1 MHLQPDSYSIMTHVE
16 LRCSDMY
23 KTLSVDPK
31 HIQDVQL
38 AWRNKSQQQ
47 ESNSSEALGR
57 SLSLVIDNLFLK
69 GQPVN
74 RTNFLEICQILELNW
89 REVAG
94 LDVRENMICSNPASE
109 TWSKTDS
116 TTIIQPITTL
126 QSRSVDEAINA
137 LVATLCQMLA
147 QITRKAGNLIGAD
160 RTSIFLID
168 RESKEVG
175 SLIAEDGAGGSLMI
189 DVPMNKGIV
198 GLAATKGKVI
208 NMPFDVYDDPRSEQA
223 KKTDLKTGYRTY
235 TILAWPLLNKQHEV
249 VAIVQFINKLR
260 GDRNPQDDLSLRIDR
275 NGFAPEDEVLFGK
288 FTPSLLGILGKCQV
302 CYQMAQKIKAGEEIT
317 QGGVVLQEAQL
328 IAELNLR
335 EQQIR
340 MSLDKLS

>member
-1 MHLQPDSYSIMTHVE
+1 MIHAE

-23 KTLSVDPK
+23 RTLSVHPK

-38 AWRNKSQQQ
+38 AWRYKSQQK
-47 ESNSSEALGR
+47 EVSSGEALGR

-74 RTNFLEICQILELNW
+74 RTNFLEICQILGLNW

-94 LDVRENMICSNPASE
+94 LDVQENMICANPASE
-109 TWSKTDS
+109 AWGETNG
-116 TTIIQPITTL
+116 TTIIQSITTP
-126 QSRSVDEAINA
+126 QSRTVEEAINA

-198 GLAATKGKVI
+198 GLAATKGKAI
-208 NMPFDVYDDPRSEQA
+208 NIPFDVYDDPRSEQA
-223 KKTDLKTGYRTY
+223 KKTDRKTGYRTY
-235 TILAWPLLNKQHEV
+235 TILAWPLLNKQREV
-249 VAIVQFINKLR
+249 VAIVQFINKLK
-260 GDRNPQDDLSLRIDR
+260 GERNSQDDLSNLIDR

-288 FTPSLLGILGKCQV
+288 FTPSLLGVLGKCQV
-302 CYQMAQKIKAGEEIT
+302 CYQMAQKIKSGEEIT
-317 QGGVVLQEAQL
+317 QGGVVLQEAEL

-340 MSLDKLS
+340 MSLDKL